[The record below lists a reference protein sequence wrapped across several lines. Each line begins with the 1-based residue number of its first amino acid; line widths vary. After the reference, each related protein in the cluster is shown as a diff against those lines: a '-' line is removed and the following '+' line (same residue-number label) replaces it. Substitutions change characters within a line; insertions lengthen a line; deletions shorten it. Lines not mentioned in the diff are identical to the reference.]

1 MVFETA
7 KSSMSVVSNTLTT
20 LIHDLTKLRVA
31 TRVGKGSQSI
41 LNNVGKLVKKV
52 PLAGNVVAYVF
63 RQTGKGFVIVTTTAD
78 NLVNNAGHVVRD
90 VITGANDV
98 TVLTVDTVNPFKGK
112 KSMKKRSSIKKRSSM
127 KKRSYMKSRK
137 NRTHKNKTRK
147 NK

>member
-90 VITGANDV
+90 VITGAKDV

-112 KSMKKRSSIKKRSSM
+112 KSMKKRSYM
-127 KKRSYMKSRK
+127 KSRNMKSRK